1 MNALNATHAEDTD
14 PIIFITEPEEG
25 NDVVYLDQYY
35 LLGDDSRILLSN
47 IGVLPD
53 RIPLSSLPTDVAN
66 RMRQE
71 AQEFQNEDIPALE
84 EQRSPEI
91 TNMPTSSEKKNV
103 IRALLKPVKRDT
115 DELSPCFCNEPYADT
130 TAKID
135 NNSHEPVKMPDCPHI
150 FGKYCIVKWL
160 GDNSPSTCPMCR
172 KVVHLP
178 VTRNEFDNVY
188 SIIGYIF

>member
-1 MNALNATHAEDTD
+1 MNEFNATQGEDTD
-14 PIIFITEPEEG
+14 PIIFIAEPEERDG
-25 NDVVYLDQYY
+25 AVYLDQYY
-35 LLGDDSRILLSN
+35 PLGDDLRIFLLN
-47 IGVLPD
+47 TGVQLD
-53 RIPLSSLPTDVAN
+53 RSFLSSLTAEVAN
-66 RMRQE
+66 RSQE
-71 AQEFQNEDIPALE
+71 VENEDIPALE
-84 EQRSPEI
+84 EQRSPEV

-103 IRALLKPVKRDT
+103 IRALLKPVNRDT

-135 NNSHEPVKMPDCPHI
+135 NNSHEPVQMPDCPHI

-178 VTRNEFDNVY
+178 RDRPVTRNETDDVY
-188 SIIGYIF
+188 IIIDSLF